1 MATIEAVRVLALS
14 LPRSYE
20 ALVRN
25 RRELVVGAW
34 WMVVSMA

>member
-14 LPRSYE
+14 LPRSCE
-20 ALVRN
+20 ALVRD

-34 WMVVSMA
+34 